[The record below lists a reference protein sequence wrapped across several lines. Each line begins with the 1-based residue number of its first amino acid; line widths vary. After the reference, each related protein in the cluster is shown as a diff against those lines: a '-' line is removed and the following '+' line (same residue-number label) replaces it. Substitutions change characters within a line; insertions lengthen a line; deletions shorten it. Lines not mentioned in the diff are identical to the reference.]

1 MSVRL
6 PLKSVMAMLPVVTL
20 KVAMSACVTVAT
32 LEMDCHAQVS
42 LAEESAA

>member
-20 KVAMSACVTVAT
+20 KVAMNVCATVAT